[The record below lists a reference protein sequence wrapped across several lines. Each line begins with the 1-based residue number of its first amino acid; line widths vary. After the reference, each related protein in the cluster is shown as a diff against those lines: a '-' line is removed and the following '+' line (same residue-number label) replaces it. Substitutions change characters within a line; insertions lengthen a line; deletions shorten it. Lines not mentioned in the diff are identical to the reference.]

1 MNKISTHSFFPDDN
15 GPDLLERLRSPDGP
29 LLFRSIQNHLL
40 LLESGLVPL
49 LYSTRTE
56 VPLAHNEA
64 ALQAVRSALDILN
77 QLPIDIRD
85 SRDGPVADNQH
96 FFWKTTP

>member
-1 MNKISTHSFFPDDN
+1 
-15 GPDLLERLRSPDGP
+15 
-29 LLFRSIQNHLL
+29 
-40 LLESGLVPL
+40 VPL

-77 QLPIDIRD
+77 QLPIDVRD

>member
-1 MNKISTHSFFPDDN
+1 MNPIQTPSFFPDDN
-15 GPDLLERLRSPDGP
+15 GPDLVERLRSPEGP
-29 LLFRSIQNHLL
+29 LLLRSIKNHLV
-40 LLESGLVPL
+40 LLESRLVPL

-64 ALQAVRSALDILN
+64 ALQAVRSALDILR
-77 QLPIDIRD
+77 QLPIDVRD

-96 FFWKTTP
+96 IFWRTTP